1 MVGGVVG
8 GELLGWDLF
17 GRVGVGR
24 GLWVHGNRMV
34 KYV

>member
-1 MVGGVVG
+1 VGWLGESFWVG
-8 GELLGWDLF
+8 IFLDG
-17 GRVGVGR
+17 VGVGR